1 MASLCEGGNGPPGS
15 LETVIMMDVIKME
28 SEVNSVAVG
37 IGDDMETEE
46 KLLPEVDNML
56 DHDTD
61 ERKVELVDPGCG
73 LASSLCFEEMPVP
86 ITFPVVK
93 SEPEEYSWDMDEKN
107 LDVATEDNAI
117 LPDKFTGPCDA
128 STGDVLDNES
138 LSEGMSQSDDLGL
151 QQLTASQRNHN
162 LLDSEDKPFKC
173 EFCSLGY
180 KLKSSLKSHLRLHTG
195 DNPLRCEICGKYFS
209 LSQSLKSHMRYAHK
223 PSFKCD
229 ICFKKL
235 PTPDSLKIHLEWH
248 STREGFQCSICGKG
262 LANPGS
268 LKRHLKGHEGYKPYK
283 CSLCPREFTSK
294 DALEYHIHSHTGE
307 RPFRCEECGCN
318 FKNKQRVK
326 RHKCAQKPETTC
338 DICFENFPTPDSLKA
353 HKEWHSVM
361 QIFQCS
367 ICGKGLANSTT
378 LKKHFKTHTGEK
390 PFKCNLCPRNF
401 TKKDSLENHIRSHT
415 GERPF
420 RCEDCGCNFKNKPC
434 VRRHKCKQQP
444 QTT

>member
-1 MASLCEGGNGPPGS
+1 MASLFEGGNEAPGS
-15 LETVIMMDVIKME
+15 LGTVIMMDVIKME

-61 ERKVELVDPGCG
+61 ERKVELVDPCCG
-73 LASSLCFEEMPVP
+73 LTSSLCFEEMPVP

-93 SEPEEYSWDMDEKN
+93 IEPEEHSWDMDEKN
-107 LDVATEDNAI
+107 LDVATDDNAI

-128 STGDVLDNES
+128 STGNVLDNES
-138 LSEGMSQSDDLGL
+138 LIEGMSQSDDLGL

-209 LSQSLKSHMRYAHK
+209 FSQGFRHHMRSAHK

-262 LANPGS
+262 LANANS
-268 LKRHLKGHEGYKPYK
+268 LYQHLKRHTGVKPYK
-283 CSLCPREFTSK
+283 CNLCPRAFTTK
-294 DALEYHIHSHTGE
+294 DSLDYHIRSHTGE
-307 RPFRCEECGCN
+307 RPFRCEECGRS
-318 FKNKQRVK
+318 FKNKRCLRV
-326 RHKCAQKPETTC
+326 HKCKRPQFTC
-338 DICFENFPTPDSLKA
+338 DISLENLPTQGSLTV
-353 HKEWHSVM
+353 HR
-361 QIFQCS
+361 IFKCS
-367 ICGKGLANSTT
+367 ICGKGLANGKT
-378 LKKHFKTHTGEK
+378 LKRHLNTHTGVK
-390 PFKCNLCPRNF
+390 PHKCNVCHREF
-401 TKKDSLENHIRSHT
+401 SRKSSLDYHIRSHT

-420 RCEDCGCNFKNKPC
+420 RCEDCGCQFKGKKLLKQ
-434 VRRHKCKQQP
+434 HKCKQQP
-444 QTT
+444 QTA